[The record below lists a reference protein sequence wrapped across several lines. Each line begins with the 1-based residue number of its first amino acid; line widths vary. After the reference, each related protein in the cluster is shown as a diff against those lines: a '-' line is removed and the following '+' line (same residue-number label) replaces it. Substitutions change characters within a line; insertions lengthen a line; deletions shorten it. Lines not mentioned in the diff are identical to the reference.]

1 MDLKKILLTTD
12 FRIFVIF
19 LLLISVTLVFAQEKK
34 GVSYPAGY
42 RDWAHIKSM
51 LIFDEK
57 HPLYNPF
64 GGLHHIYVNPKGL
77 TAYRK
82 GGPFPDGTVIAFD
95 LLEAKMDQGAYVEG
109 SRKFIGV
116 MQKDSRKFKETAGWG
131 FDAFE
136 KDTKNSFVVDGG
148 KSCFNCHVGQKEK
161 DYVFSKYR
169 P

>member
-1 MDLKKILLTTD
+1 MDFREIWGKRD
-12 FRIFVIF
+12 FRIFVVF

-34 GVSYPAGY
+34 SVSYPAGY
-42 RDWAHIKSM
+42 RDWAHVKSM

-64 GGLHHIYVNPKGL
+64 GGLHHIYVNARGL

-82 GGPFPDGTVIAFD
+82 GGPLPDGTVIVFD
-95 LLEAKMDQGAYVEG
+95 LLEARMDQGAYVEG

-136 KDTKNSFVVDGG
+136 KDTRNSFVKDGG